1 MLMLGSYTAYVVQE
15 VFAARFPGR
24 QDYFF
29 LVALPLSVVVVGL
42 VGFLLERLLLR
53 FLYGRPLE
61 SLLVTWGIGMVLQQ
75 GARLYFG
82 DQTSVNSPVWF
93 QGGVEALPG
102 LILPKS
108 RIFIIVCSTAALAAV
123 YLLLYRS
130 RVGLRI
136 RAVMQNRHMAACLGI
151 ATGRIDAW
159 TFALGT
165 ALAGL
170 AGCALSL

>member
-82 DQTSVNSPVWF
+82 DQTSVHPPTWLR
-93 QGGVEALPG
+93 GGWEIMPG
-102 LILPKS
+102 LILPYS
-108 RIFIIVCSTAALAAV
+108 RIFIIV
-123 YLLLYRS
+123 
-130 RVGLRI
+130 
-136 RAVMQNRHMAACLGI
+136 
-151 ATGRIDAW
+151 
-159 TFALGT
+159 
-165 ALAGL
+165 
-170 AGCALSL
+170 LSLVCLMVIYW